1 MNELEYLESLYE
13 KFCEHKYGVEDISR
27 ILSYFPSPFQWGD
40 LVKQAED
47 RIEEVRF
54 LVDDDFQYEETKKI
68 LADLLLQTRNSLKA
82 EKSQNQEG

>member
-13 KFCEHKYGVEDISR
+13 KFCEHKYNVEDISR

-68 LADLLLQTRNSLKA
+68 LAGLLLQTRKDTH
-82 EKSQNQEG
+82 